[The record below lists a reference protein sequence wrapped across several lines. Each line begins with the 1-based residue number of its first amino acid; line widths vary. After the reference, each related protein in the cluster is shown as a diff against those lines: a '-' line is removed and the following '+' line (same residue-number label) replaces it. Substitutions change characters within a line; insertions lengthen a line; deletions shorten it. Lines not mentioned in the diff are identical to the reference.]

1 MKYIRTKTDGFFVF
15 PSRIP
20 HIDFAHRNWVF
31 RDDIIGAGFIRNGQ
45 CCDRSVS
52 LGIAAGGLRHRGFA
66 GADGDGGDMTPY
78 YQDDYFVDIFCFY
91 SMVYRKGEIL

>member
-1 MKYIRTKTDGFFVF
+1 MKYIRTKGLGFYLF

-52 LGIAAGGLRHRGFA
+52 LGIAAGDCDTEDLREQMGME
-66 GADGDGGDMTPY
+66 G
-78 YQDDYFVDIFCFY
+78 I
-91 SMVYRKGEIL
+91 